1 MWWVQMYFVLIEL
14 GFNIPAFLPSYNNL
28 EMFAWLDFGVGF
40 LIQQLKILLHKKK
53 RFINSLD

>member
-1 MWWVQMYFVLIEL
+1 MYFVLIEL
-14 GFNIPAFLPSYNNL
+14 GFSIPAFLPSYNNL

-53 RFINSLD
+53 WFINYLD